1 MPKFTSIRD
10 VLNRICWHPSENRE
24 CYEVIFIHRG
34 APDDLKSVSAKA
46 IVKVRQQSFEY
57 KEDEEKIVY
66 IPFHRIVAIRN
77 IKTGKVVWRSR
88 KYKINKV
95 LK

>member
-88 KYKINKV
+88 KYKIN
-95 LK
+95 